1 MLKTLPW
8 LLAVSARR
16 VEIYDAT
23 NFSKAKNATVKGRLS
38 RCSYSAIS
46 FKSITC
52 DYIYIYIYPNK
63 QTHIHAYIHRY
74 IDTGMLQ

>member
-38 RCSYSAIS
+38 CCSYSAFS

-52 DYIYIYIYPNK
+52 DYIYPNK
-63 QTHIHAYIHRY
+63 QTHIHANIHKY